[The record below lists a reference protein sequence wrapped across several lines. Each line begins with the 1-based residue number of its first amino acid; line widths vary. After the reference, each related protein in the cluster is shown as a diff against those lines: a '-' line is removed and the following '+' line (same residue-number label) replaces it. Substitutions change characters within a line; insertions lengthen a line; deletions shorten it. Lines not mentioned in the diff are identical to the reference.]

1 MTTLMDASVKA
12 RVRARAPFTAAGLC
26 AVVVACAPTARAD
39 AQSVVA
45 AWGTVQGMRVE
56 GEVFP
61 FELNLC
67 TVDDTG
73 RVVGRTAKEKQQP
86 HFARLGSRR
95 TVTTR
100 LGEFAITETV
110 EDGGPGD
117 AMVRIHFAAD
127 SATHMRGFVCLD
139 APRSAY
145 ADVRVLD
152 ESITPTGSSALR
164 VRSPGGALLD
174 ERHGRGVSL
183 ESANDG
189 VRRRVDISGAQLT
202 PILLGTERRAGEDN
216 ILVVLPVTTG
226 GPESRRS
233 GQVTLSVK
241 ATGLVDHSPMAIV
254 IDASMPGRVFDG
266 LGGNFRIQNRAVD
279 PGVIAYNLAHLRV
292 AWARVEMP
300 WRSWQ
305 PDTLVDPAAQDTSRL
320 DPRTRAAMEMARTAA
335 AKGARVIVS
344 AWFPPQWAV
353 IGPLPRGGALV
364 NGQRGNPLD
373 SAKMGRIYES
383 ITSYLL
389 YLRRHYGVEAAM
401 FSFNESDLGID
412 VRQTSREHAD
422 LIKGL
427 GAYMKGKGLSTTM
440 LLGDV
445 SDATPTGF
453 IADAMDDAATWPYIG
468 AVSYHS
474 WRGWSDALLTFWSS
488 AAKRLG
494 VPLLVGEG
502 STDAGA
508 HQYPAVFQE
517 SDFALQEIE
526 LYVRMLALS
535 EPMSILQWQL
545 TSDYSILAGGG
556 VYGDT
561 TELRPTQRF
570 WNLKQLASTPP
581 GALHL
586 PMHCD
591 APVSCAALGNA
602 RDGTLA
608 LHIVNAGAA
617 RPVTIAGFPNG
628 VSSLR
633 VWRTDAHRAMAEG
646 PRMEVRGGRATL
658 TLDEAAF
665 TTLIATP

>member
-1 MTTLMDASVKA
+1 MATVLVTNFMM
-12 RVRARAPFTAAGLC
+12 RVRTQATLTTAGLC
-26 AVVVACAPTARAD
+26 AVIAVCAPSGRAG

-56 GEVFP
+56 GEIFP
-61 FELNLC
+61 FEMSLC

-73 RVVGRTAKEKQQP
+73 RVVARTAKEKQQP
-86 HFARLGSRR
+86 HFTRSGSLR

-100 LGEFAITETV
+100 LGAFSITETV
-110 EDGGPGD
+110 EDVGPGE
-117 AMVRIHFAAD
+117 ATVRMHFSAD
-127 SATHMRGFVCLD
+127 SATHMRGFVCID

-145 ADVRVLD
+145 ASVRVLD
-152 ESITPTGSSALR
+152 EAITSNDSMALR
-164 VRSPGGALLD
+164 IRSFGGPLLD
-174 ERHGRGVSL
+174 ERRGRGVSL
-183 ESANDG
+183 ESVNG
-189 VRRRVDISGAQLT
+189 GGGRRVEISGASPI
-202 PILLGTERRAGEDN
+202 PILLGAERRAGEEN
-216 ILVVLPVTTG
+216 LLVLLPVTAG
-226 GPESRRS
+226 APEPGRS
-233 GQVTLSVK
+233 GEVTLSVK
-241 ATGLVDHSPMAIV
+241 ATGLVDHSPMAMV
-254 IDASMPGRVFDG
+254 IDASRPGRVFDG
-266 LGGNFRIQNRAVD
+266 LGGNFRIQNRVVD
-279 PGVIAYNLAHLRV
+279 PGVIAYNLANLRV

-300 WRSWQ
+300 WRSWH

-335 AKGARVIVS
+335 ARGARVIVS

-353 IGPLPRGGALV
+353 IGPLPRGGAMV
-364 NGQRGNPLD
+364 NGRRGNALD

-389 YLRRHYGVEAAM
+389 YLRQHYGVEAAM

-427 GAYMKGKGLSTTM
+427 GAYMKGSGLSTTM

-474 WRGWSDALLTFWSS
+474 WRGWSDALLTFWST

-508 HQYPAVFQE
+508 HQYPAIFQE

-561 TELRPTQRF
+561 TGLRPTQRF

-581 GALHL
+581 RAPHL

-591 APVSCAALGNA
+591 APVSCAALGNT
-602 RDGTLA
+602 REGTLA
-608 LHIVNAGAA
+608 LHIVNAGPA
-617 RPVTIAGFPNG
+617 RPVTIAGIPSG

-633 VWRTDAHRAMAEG
+633 VWRTDADRAMAEG
-646 PRMEVRGGRATL
+646 PRIEVRGGRATL
-658 TLDEAAF
+658 TLDAAAF
-665 TTLIATP
+665 TTLMSTP

>member
-1 MTTLMDASVKA
+1 MLAT
-12 RVRARAPFTAAGLC
+12 
-26 AVVVACAPTARAD
+26 CAPSGRAE

-45 AWGTVQGMRVE
+45 AWGTVQGLRVE

-61 FELNLC
+61 FEMNLC
-67 TVDDTG
+67 TLDDTG
-73 RVVGRTAKEKQQP
+73 RVVARTAKEKQQP
-86 HFARLGSRR
+86 HFTRSGSLR

-100 LGEFAITETV
+100 LGAFSITETV
-110 EDGGPGD
+110 QDVGPGE
-117 AMVRIHFAAD
+117 ATVRIHFSAD
-127 SATHMRGFVCLD
+127 SATQMHGFVCID
-139 APRSAY
+139 APRAAY
-145 ADVRVLD
+145 ASVRVLD
-152 ESITPTGSSALR
+152 EAITLNDSMALR
-164 VRSPGGALLD
+164 IRSFGGPVLD
-174 ERHGRGVSL
+174 ERRGRGVSL
-183 ESANDG
+183 DAVHGAGGRHVE
-189 VRRRVDISGAQLT
+189 ISGASPM
-202 PILLGTERRAGEDN
+202 PILLGAERRAGEDN
-216 ILVVLPVTTG
+216 ILVLLPVSAG
-226 GPESRRS
+226 APGPVRS
-233 GQVTLSVK
+233 GEVTVSVK
-241 ATGLVDHSPMAIV
+241 ATGLVDHSPMAMV
-254 IDASMPGRVFDG
+254 IDASRPGRVFEG
-266 LGGNFRIQNRAVD
+266 LGGNFRIQNRVVD
-279 PGVIAYNLAHLRV
+279 PAVIAYNLANLRV

-335 AKGARVIVS
+335 GRGARVIVS

-353 IGPLPRGGALV
+353 IGPLPRGGAMV
-364 NGQRGNPLD
+364 NGRRGNALD
-373 SAKMGRIYES
+373 SAKMGRIHES

-427 GAYMKGKGLSTTM
+427 GAYMKGRGLSTTM

-453 IADAMDDAATWPYIG
+453 IADAMDDTATWPYIG

-474 WRGWSDALLTFWSS
+474 WRGWSDSLLTFWST

-508 HQYPAVFQE
+508 HQYPAIFQE

-535 EPMSILQWQL
+535 EPVSILQWQL

-561 TELRPTQRF
+561 TALRPTQRF

-581 GALHL
+581 RAPHL

-591 APVSCAALGNA
+591 APVSCAALGNT
-602 RDGTLA
+602 REGTLA
-608 LHIVNAGAA
+608 LHIVNAGGA
-617 RPVTIAGFPNG
+617 RPATIAGIPGG

-646 PRMEVRGGRATL
+646 PRIEVRGGRAAL
-658 TLDEAAF
+658 TLDAAAF
-665 TTLIATP
+665 TTLIAAP